1 MNYKMIFNIIG
12 RILLTEAA
20 LFALPLGVAL
30 LYGERNTPL
39 AFLIA
44 AAAALLLGG
53 IMVLL
58 TRKGERQAFAREGF
72 IAVALAWIF
81 LSLIGALPFY
91 ISGEIKSFTDAV
103 FETVSGFTTT
113 GASILTDI
121 EAMSHSLLFW
131 RSFTHWIGGMG
142 VLVLMM
148 AIIPNSSKGSMHMLR
163 AEMPGPIIG
172 KLVPRAR
179 DTAMILYLIY
189 LALTITEILFLLAG
203 GMPLFDSV
211 IHALGTAGT
220 GGFGIKADSLGGYS
234 PYHQWVIAIFMLLF
248 GANFNLYY
256 LILIRK
262 VGAALKSQELWFY
275 GGFVLAS
282 TTAVTLNVLS
292 VYENFGE
299 ALRHSAFQVASIITT
314 TGYSSTDFNLWPDLS
329 KGILLLLM
337 LIGGCAGSTAG
348 GLKVSRVVLLFKIVK
363 REIKRALHPR
373 SVSKVRFEGHR
384 VEETVL
390 DSVSGYFAIY
400 AFCLVLIFLLLSFE
414 PFGLETNLS
423 ATIACFNNVGPG
435 FGGVG
440 PLSSYTAYSPIS
452 KWGLSFAMLLGRLEI
467 LPLII
472 ALSPAS
478 WNKKYR

>member
-20 LFALPLGVAL
+20 LFALPLGVSL

-58 TRKGERQAFAREGF
+58 TRKGDRQAFAREGF
-72 IAVALAWIF
+72 IAVALAWIL

-113 GASILTDI
+113 GASILTDV

-131 RSFTHWIGGMG
+131 RGFTHWIGGMG

-211 IHALGTAGT
+211 VHTLGTAGT

-248 GANFNLYY
+248 GVNFNLYY

-262 VGAALKSQELWFY
+262 VGAVLKSQELWFY

-314 TGYSSTDFNLWPDLS
+314 TGYSTADFNLWPDLS

-337 LIGGCAGSTAG
+337 LIGGCAGSLQA
-348 GLKVSRVVLLFKIVK
+348 
-363 REIKRALHPR
+363 AL
-373 SVSKVRFEGHR
+373 RF
-384 VEETVL
+384 
-390 DSVSGYFAIY
+390 
-400 AFCLVLIFLLLSFE
+400 
-414 PFGLETNLS
+414 
-423 ATIACFNNVGPG
+423 
-435 FGGVG
+435 
-440 PLSSYTAYSPIS
+440 
-452 KWGLSFAMLLGRLEI
+452 
-467 LPLII
+467 
-472 ALSPAS
+472 PAS
-478 WNKKYR
+478 YCFSRL